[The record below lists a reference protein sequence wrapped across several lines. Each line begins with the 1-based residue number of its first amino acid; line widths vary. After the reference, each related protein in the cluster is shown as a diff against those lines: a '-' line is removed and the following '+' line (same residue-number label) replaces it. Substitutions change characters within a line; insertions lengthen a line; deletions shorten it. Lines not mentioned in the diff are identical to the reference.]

1 MDRTALAD
9 SGLQLFSPHP
19 VPAPIGE
26 RMLRRLPRFR
36 HSNAYTISIDAPKD
50 ADNLFGPDSQTQQ
63 LVQKLDD
70 ELTSMRERPG
80 LVVFPASNLPWAPQA
95 PIDARTLRFVR
106 LLAAH
111 EIIAGLTCR
120 SVLSDEVIDQLCSV
134 GQWVR
139 ISIPVLSADVSVQK
153 ALEPHSAMLTDRLQ
167 LVRALKGRG
176 IQVQVAVEPI
186 IPNLTDS
193 REAFEPLI
201 EKIAAIGIDSIS
213 AGYLY
218 LRPGQKDDVQ
228 RVLEPHGWSELVL
241 SAYSEALVIRE
252 PGEPQRIF
260 LSKSRRQRG
269 YALLMSIAAEHG
281 LATRLSFTSNPDF
294 QPRQAPDAAGSAR
307 FQAFIRSLRRR
318 PR

>member
-26 RMLRRLPRFR
+26 RMLRPLPRFR
-36 HSNAYTISIDAPKD
+36 QSHAYSISLDGPND
-50 ADNLFGPDSQTQQ
+50 ADSLFGPDSQTLQ

-70 ELTSMRERPG
+70 ELTAMRERPE

-106 LLAAH
+106 LLASH
-111 EIIAGLTCR
+111 EIVAGLTCR
-120 SVLSDEVIDQLCSV
+120 SILSDEVIDQLSSV

-139 ISIPVLSADVSVQK
+139 INIPVLSTDVSVQK
-153 ALEPHSAMLTDRLQ
+153 ALEPHSALLTDRLQ
-167 LVRALKGRG
+167 LARTLKQRG

-193 REAFEPLI
+193 RETLEPLI
-201 EKIAAIGIDSIS
+201 EKIAATGIDSIS

-218 LRPGQKDDVQ
+218 LRPGQKDAVQ

-241 SAYSEALVIRE
+241 SAFCESLVIRE
-252 PGEPQRIF
+252 PGEPQLTF

-281 LATRLSFTSNPDF
+281 LAALLSFTANPDF
-294 QPRQAPDAAGSAR
+294 QARKAPDAASSAR